1 MTHFDIF
8 NGDADGII
16 ALIQLRKHRPIESI
30 QITGVKRDIL
40 LLQQCQAKANDQIT
54 VLDISMEKNKTD
66 LLRLLESGAAI
77 FYADH
82 HYAGDIPSHPQFE
95 AHIDLSANTCTSLI
109 INTYLKG
116 KFATWA
122 IVGAYG
128 DNMNSSA
135 EQLADILSLTN
146 DEKIFLKELGVLLN
160 YNGYGAHLDQLHFHP
175 ATLFHQL
182 MQYDSPFELKDD
194 PQSPYHKLK
203 RAYAKDMSQAKKIK
217 PHFENHILRV
227 FQLPNQDISKRIIGV
242 FGHALAN
249 ANPKQAH
256 LVLTENQDQT
266 YTVSLRAPLNHQQG
280 ADIICRQFTSGG
292 GRAAAAGINAFHI
305 DDLERLIS
313 LTFNY
318 YHQKT

>member
-160 YNGYGAHLDQLHFHP
+160 YNGYGTHIDQLHFHP
-175 ATLFHQL
+175 ETLFNRL

-194 PQSPYHKLK
+194 PQSPYYILK
-203 RAYAKDMSQAKKIK
+203 EAYTKDMSQAEKIR
-217 PHFENHILRV
+217 PEFENHILRV
-227 FQLPNQDISKRIIGV
+227 FYMPDQPFSKRIIGV
-242 FGHALAN
+242 FSHALAN
-249 ANPKQAH
+249 ENPEQAH
-256 LVLTENQDQT
+256 LILTKNQDYT
-266 YTVSLRAPLNHQQG
+266 YTVSLRAPLNNKQG
-280 ADIICRQFTSGG
+280 ADFICRQFMSGG
-292 GRAAAAGINAFHI
+292 GRTAAAGINAFHI
-305 DDLERLIS
+305 DDLEHLIS
-313 LTFNY
+313 LIFNHY
-318 YHQKT
+318 DPKA